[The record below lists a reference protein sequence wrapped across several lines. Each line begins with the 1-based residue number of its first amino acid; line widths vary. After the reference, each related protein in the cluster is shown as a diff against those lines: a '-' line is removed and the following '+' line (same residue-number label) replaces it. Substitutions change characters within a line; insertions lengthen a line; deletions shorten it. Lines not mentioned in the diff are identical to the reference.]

1 MLPEKPVKPT
11 KSSFTDEQI
20 RVKAYQLW
28 EKNKEQSPEESWY
41 AAVKALERE
50 KFWRPLMSVWR
61 WTGIGEKKG
70 WDIVTGLSL
79 PLIVFGGGI
88 LFNYLNG
95 QQQQKIAEEK
105 QKDELLKTY
114 INDMK
119 ASLLDREHPLKDLK
133 KNSESRS
140 IARTITLT
148 TLTQLNSEQD
158 QQKAKEG
165 KYNQRK
171 GLIMQFL
178 YESGLIK
185 FAPKVDSII
194 SLKTADFTFA
204 DFYNAYLESANL
216 IFANLNHAN
225 LKRANLKRANLKSSN
240 LEGTNLKGAKLQ
252 FANLESAY
260 LYNAYL
266 YNAYLYNAYLSFAN
280 LESAYL
286 YNAYLSFANL
296 ESAYLKNAYLE
307 NANLKSAYLKNANLQ
322 VAKLQFANLKGA
334 NLSFAYL
341 SFAYLS
347 FAYLES
353 TNLES
358 AYLESANLYNT
369 KNLTNKQIKS
379 ACFWE
384 KAIYTE
390 FAFDETKGWIAK
402 DPEAN
407 QKRIDEIKQDKASD
421 PLMLPDCSMWKYNF
435 PAKNL
440 F

>member
-1 MLPEKPVKPT
+1 MRPEKPEKPA

-119 ASLLDREHPLKDLK
+119 ASLLDKDYPLKDSN

-148 TLTQLNSEQD
+148 TLTQVNSEED

-178 YESGLIK
+178 FESGLIK
-185 FAPKVDSII
+185 GSRLIKIDPSDPIDAINPNVASII
-194 SLKTADFTFA
+194 SLNTADLTFA
-204 DFYNAYLESANL
+204 NLNRANLESANL
-216 IFANLNHAN
+216 YDANLF
-225 LKRANLKRANLKSSN
+225 RANLGSANL
-240 LEGTNLKGAKLQ
+240 L
-252 FANLESAY
+252 
-260 LYNAYL
+260 
-266 YNAYLYNAYLSFAN
+266 
-280 LESAYL
+280 
-286 YNAYLSFANL
+286 
-296 ESAYLKNAYLE
+296 
-307 NANLKSAYLKNANLQ
+307 NANLGIANLQ
-322 VAKLQFANLKGA
+322 
-334 NLSFAYL
+334 
-341 SFAYLS
+341 
-347 FAYLES
+347 
-353 TNLES
+353 S
-358 AYLESANLYNT
+358 AYLESANLFRV

-379 ACFWE
+379 ACSWE

-390 FAFDETKGWIAK
+390 PDQRNRSIAK

-407 QKRIDEIKQDKASD
+407 QRKINEIKQDKASD
-421 PLMLPDCSMWKYNF
+421 SLTFPPDCSMWK
-435 PAKNL
+435 
-440 F
+440 